1 MLVKWK
7 YNSGVAKVS
16 EVFWFNYSQML
27 SNLGR
32 YQPFT
37 IRMKKENG
45 ELIEYEKGE
54 ILLSEYEILD
64 SRNNL
69 KILRDKSIIF
79 FELSF
84 YNILD
89 EGVRDV

>member
-7 YNSGVAKVS
+7 YNNGVARVS
-16 EVFWFNYSQML
+16 EAFWFNYSQRL
-27 SNLGR
+27 SNLGL

-37 IRMKKENG
+37 IKMKKENG
-45 ELIEYEKGE
+45 EIITYDKGE
-54 ILLSEYEILD
+54 ILLSEYEILN
-64 SRNNL
+64 SKNNL
-69 KILRDKSIIF
+69 KILKDNSIIF

-89 EGVRDV
+89 DEVRNV